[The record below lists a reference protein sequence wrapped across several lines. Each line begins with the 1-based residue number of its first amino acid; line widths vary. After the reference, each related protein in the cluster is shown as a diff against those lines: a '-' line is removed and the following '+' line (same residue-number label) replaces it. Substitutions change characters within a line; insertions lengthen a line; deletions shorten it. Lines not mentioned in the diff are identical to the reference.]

1 MNTTIAHRQHVHVPL
16 APIIAV
22 LATVVV
28 AAAVL
33 ILINQPSQTITSET
47 TVSVAPATTAA
58 EIARPE
64 TPALR
69 RQLAETQA
77 AVVPA
82 AEAFQ
87 YPLNHVQGTT
97 LDSAGSYELA
107 PPAPK
112 YLPGDVAD
120 PHPLNHFA
128 AQPR

>member
-16 APIIAV
+16 APILAV
-22 LATVVV
+22 LATVAV

-33 ILINQPSQTITSET
+33 ILINQPSQTATSET
-47 TVSVAPATTAA
+47 TVSVAPAITAA
-58 EIARPE
+58 EVAKPE

-69 RQLAETQA
+69 RHLASSQA

-82 AEAFQ
+82 AQAFQ

-128 AQPR
+128 GQPR